1 MFANVWNI
9 YCNTKLK
16 YNFFIFNFFT

>member
-9 YCNTKLK
+9 YCNPKLK